1 MGRGGGGGCDS
12 REKQISGGGG
22 VGISGGWR
30 GGNLDI
36 ICKRDPIFT
45 NDLPDLTIK

>member
-1 MGRGGGGGCDS
+1 MS
-12 REKQISGGGG
+12 
-22 VGISGGWR
+22 VGWR